1 MPLLLLLLII
11 PLIEVALFIEI
22 GGIIGVWPTIAIA
35 ILTAILGSY
44 LLGRQGLGALMN
56 VRSQLA
62 AGVNPGRLL
71 GDGAMILIAG
81 VLLLTPGFLTDAVG
95 LLLLIAPGRGW
106 IFRGVVWGYRVCPV
120 LGRLLLIPP
129 VRGWIFRRIASRY
142 TVRSAVFRHG
152 SPRRDGGV
160 VEGEFEEV
168 KGRGGSDGHEPDG
181 ADRPPIGHDRG

>member
-1 MPLLLLLLII
+1 MPLLLLLFIV

-44 LLGRQGLGALMN
+44 LLRRQGLGALMN

-71 GDGAMILIAG
+71 ADGAMILIAG

-95 LLLLIAPGRGW
+95 LLLLI
-106 IFRGVVWGYRVCPV
+106 
-120 LGRLLLIPP
+120 PP

-142 TVRSAVFRHG
+142 TVGSIVFRHG
-152 SPRRDGGV
+152 SPRREGGV

-168 KGRGGSDGHEPDG
+168 KGRGGSDSHEPDDAG
-181 ADRPPIGHDRG
+181 RPPIGHDRR